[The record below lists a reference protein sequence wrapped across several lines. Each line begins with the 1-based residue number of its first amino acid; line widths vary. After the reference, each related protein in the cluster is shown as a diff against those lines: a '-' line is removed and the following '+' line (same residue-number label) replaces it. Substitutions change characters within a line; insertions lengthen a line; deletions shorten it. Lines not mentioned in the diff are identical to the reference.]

1 MTKRFRIRK
10 MRPEDLD
17 AAMQILEEWNMAPV
31 PPSKESPDPERSSIN
46 VQNSFVAVHG
56 TRIVGVCSYITHSQ
70 ELAETASL
78 AVHPDWTGN
87 GIGYRLQCARLEE
100 MRERGV
106 KKVRTETDR
115 PETIDWY
122 MTRFDYR
129 KIGRSQKKHAFSLE
143 NVHCWTVLELDLQ

>member
-1 MTKRFRIRK
+1 
-10 MRPEDLD
+10 MRAGDLD
-17 AAMQILEEWNMAPV
+17 AAMQILRQWNMAPV
-31 PPSKESPDPERSSIN
+31 PPSKENPEPERSSIN
-46 VQNSFVAVHG
+46 VQNSFVAVHEA
-56 TRIVGVCSYITHSQ
+56 RVVGVCSYIMHSRQ
-70 ELAETASL
+70 LAETASL
-78 AVHPDWTGN
+78 AVHPDWRRN

-129 KIGRSQKKHAFSLE
+129 KVGRSQKKHAFSLE
-143 NVHCWTVLELDLQ
+143 NVHYWTVLELDLR